1 MRLGAA
7 ALLVASI
14 IDSAAASSAMTDGE
28 IQRIVAREIEPFVP
42 ANGAG
47 GAAVAVRIDGRTL
60 FFNYGLADR
69 DDHRPVTS
77 DSLFNLG
84 SIRKAFEAT
93 VLARAVAQ
101 GELRLDDPV
110 AKYVSELQHGGYIRR
125 VTLGQL
131 ASHTS
136 GLLLPSD
143 YPPGPQHPYSLAE
156 FIDILNRWTP
166 DNGQE
171 PGRQHTYTHAGFVLL
186 QLALERRFA
195 TPIADLIDRRVLA
208 PLGMRSTFLPEPG
221 ADGRAQLAPALMR
234 RAVQGYAEDGEPI
247 GKPGD
252 QQSPFDFP
260 GTGQM
265 FSSARD
271 LAVFAAAQLGELPV
285 DPSLR
290 AAMELSRHGVFRAND
305 HLTQALAWEINDLG
319 GPLIIDKPGGLNNS
333 STYVGLVPGKKL
345 GIVILVNR
353 GYQHPYEAARN
364 TILPRFAR

>member
-1 MRLGAA
+1 MRLAGV
-7 ALLVASI
+7 ALLVAST
-14 IDSAAASSAMTDGE
+14 IDPAAASSAMTDGE
-28 IQRIVAREIEPFVP
+28 IQRIVAREIEPLVP
-42 ANGAG
+42 VNGAG

-143 YPPGPQHPYSLAE
+143 YPPGPQRPYSLAE
-156 FIDILNRWTP
+156 FIDILKRWTP

-195 TPIADLIDRRVLA
+195 APIADLIDRRVLA
-208 PLGMRSTFLPEPG
+208 PLGMTSTFLPERG
-221 ADGRAQLAPALMR
+221 ADGRARFAPALMR

-285 DPSLR
+285 DLSLR
-290 AAMELSRHGVFRAND
+290 AAMELSRHGAFRAND

-364 TILPRFAR
+364 AILPRFAR